1 MARMTDAELKRELAR
16 RKKARG
22 KDEVIILRGSHAE
35 RFLAGDEDD
44 DEDDDEDE
52 GDDEEEDSGGR
63 RTRRY
68 FK

>member
-44 DEDDDEDE
+44 DEDDEDDED
-52 GDDEEEDSGGR
+52 DDEEDTGGR